1 MSSLEDIYQQIVA
14 DPMNEELQNQG
25 YQPVYTAGEQARIV
39 IIGQAPG
46 LKAQQSGKPWNDLS
60 GKKLKLWLGVT
71 DEQFYD
77 PDLVAIVPMDFYYP
91 GKGKHGDLPPRKGFA
106 EKWHSKLLS
115 QMPLVQLKILVGSY
129 AQKYYLGKDM
139 QKNLTETVRL
149 YKNYLPKYLPMV
161 HPSPLNLRWQRQ
173 NPWFEDEVVFEVRKI
188 VRKIVRG
195 LG

>member
-1 MSSLEDIYQQIVA
+1 
-14 DPMNEELQNQG
+14 MNEELQNQG

-71 DEQFYD
+71 DEQFYN

>member
-71 DEQFYD
+71 DEQFYN